1 MNITLVHWPGK
12 LKVLYMVITRQQST
26 KQEHDNRILNSEFKR
41 LSAINIEFENKSD
54 IKPVVYQ
61 PTVFFMAEK
70 LINTVLSNNL
80 SKVPKFSGKGNENV
94 IKWIKDVTNELN
106 LLKLDDVQKLSV
118 VQTFLLD
125 DARRWFIN
133 NLELLKDWAIFIDQI
148 QRAFASPV
156 HQELAMKKVGSRQQ
170 NMDETV
176 LHYYNDMLELFDM
189 IDIRMPI
196 AYKVAY
202 LKAGLKSSIKKE
214 VVRRNPTNPQELL
227 EIAQAEEKLD
237 AAMIWS
243 SGLETEVDTDHL
255 NAMRYPSRSF
265 PITSRRQ
272 GGTSNTNFRCYNC
285 NRVGHFARNCFS
297 KNY

>member
-1 MNITLVHWPGK
+1 
-12 LKVLYMVITRQQST
+12 MVITRQQSS
-26 KQEHDNRILNSEFKR
+26 KQQDDNRILDFEFKR
-41 LSAINIEFENKSD
+41 LSSIDIDFQNKSD

-61 PTVFFMAEK
+61 PTIFFMAEK

-94 IKWIKDVTNELN
+94 MKWIKEITNELN
-106 LLKLDDVQKLSV
+106 LLKLDDGQKLSV

-133 NLELLKDWAIFIDQI
+133 NLDLLQNWSIFIEQI
-148 QRAFASPV
+148 QRAFASPI
-156 HQELAMKKVGSRQQ
+156 HQELAMKKVGNRQQ
-170 NMDETV
+170 SMDETV

-202 LKAGLKSSIKKE
+202 LKAGLKASIKKE
-214 VVRRNPTNPQELL
+214 VVRKNPGTPQELL

-237 AAMIWS
+237 AAMIWPI
-243 SGLETEVDTDHL
+243 GVENDVEADHL
-255 NAMRYPSRSF
+255 NAMKSPTRSF
-265 PITSRRQ
+265 PIKSSRPRS
-272 GGTSNTNFRCYNC
+272 TSNTTFRCYNC